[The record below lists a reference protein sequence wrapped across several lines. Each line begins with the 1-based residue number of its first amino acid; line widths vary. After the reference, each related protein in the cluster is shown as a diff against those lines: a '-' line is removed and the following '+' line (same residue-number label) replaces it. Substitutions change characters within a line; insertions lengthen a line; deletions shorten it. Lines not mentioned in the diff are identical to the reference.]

1 MGIIKDLQNRSSMQ
15 KYASRYATNSL
26 TNMSSMCYN
35 YNQGDTTHTPAVEK
49 TASTVLDTV
58 KKFAPY
64 GIYAASKFQDI
75 IPEKVK
81 AKIVTG
87 LQDYVDIVD
96 SAPAQPYK
104 VLEDGTGD
112 MAFTMHRNSTPSVL
126 LRGYTDNKETE
137 SNSKLRSNVL
147 KGLVAGTA
155 LGIGAL
161 AASNSNKKRLEDA
174 QFQNLLDA
182 SASTVSQKDLS
193 KTLGAAI
200 ANNASVL
207 TGPLAGYYAWKNRK
221 DPQKRN
227 IGLGLTAL
235 SAGAYASTKRY
246 LQKTGPM
253 PKAIA
258 DTLVAL
264 KNMPNSAEVHKKV
277 SDMYRQYLNRSN
289 IADVCTAAAAIPFMY
304 GAENL
309 QKLVNHQKIQ
319 EIQGDSGLSEEDKA
333 RQIHEIKSQD
343 SILSKYPYLQ
353 SMPFAKVLERHSN
366 NPNNN

>member
-1 MGIIKDLQNRSSMQ
+1 MGLIKDLQNRSSMQ
-15 KYASRYATNSL
+15 KYASRYTTNSL
-26 TNMSSMCYN
+26 TNTSSMCYN
-35 YNQGDTTHTPAVEK
+35 YSQGNTTYTPAIDK
-49 TASTVLDTV
+49 TASTAIDMA
-58 KKFAPY
+58 KKLAPY
-64 GIYAASKFQDI
+64 GVYAASKLHDK
-75 IPEKVK
+75 IPEKIK
-81 AKIVTG
+81 AKIITG
-87 LQDYVDIVD
+87 LEDYVDIVD
-96 SAPAQPYK
+96 SAPAQPYQ

-112 MAFTMHRNSTPSVL
+112 MAFTAHRNSTPAVL

-147 KGLVAGTA
+147 KGLVAGSV

-161 AASNSNKKRLEDA
+161 AASNSNKKMLEDA
-174 QFQNLLDA
+174 KFQNLLDA
-182 SASTVSQKDLS
+182 AASTVSQKDLS

-200 ANNASVL
+200 VNNASIL

-235 SAGAYASTKRY
+235 SAGSYASTKRY

-258 DTLVAL
+258 DSLAAL
-264 KNMPNSAEVHKKV
+264 KNMPNSAEIHKKV
-277 SDMYRQYLNRSN
+277 SDMYSHYLNRSN

-319 EIQGDSGLSEEDKA
+319 EIQGDSGLSDEDKA

-343 SILSKYPYLQ
+343 SVLSKYPYLQ

-366 NPNNN
+366 TPNNN

>member
-1 MGIIKDLQNRSSMQ
+1 MGLIKDLQNKSTIQ
-15 KYASRYATNSL
+15 KYASMYTTNPL
-26 TNMSSMCYN
+26 TNTSSMCYN
-35 YNQGDTTHTPAVEK
+35 YNQGDTQYTPAAQK
-49 TASTVLDTV
+49 TASTVVDV
-58 KKFAPY
+58 AKKIAPY
-64 GIYAASKFQDI
+64 GLYAVNKFHDK
-75 IPEKVK
+75 IPEKIK

-87 LQDYVDIVD
+87 LEDYVDIVE
-96 SAPAQPYK
+96 SSPAQPYQ

-112 MAFTMHRNSTPSVL
+112 MAFTAYRSSTPAVL
-126 LRGYTDNKETE
+126 ANGYTNTPETK
-137 SNSKLRSNVL
+137 SNSRLRSNVL
-147 KGLVAGTA
+147 KGVVAGSL
-155 LGIGAL
+155 LGVGAL
-161 AASNSNKKRLEDA
+161 AASNSNKKMLEDA
-174 QFQNLLDA
+174 KFQNLLDA
-182 SASTVSQKDLS
+182 AASTVSQKDLS

-200 ANNASVL
+200 VNNASIL

-227 IGLGLTAL
+227 IGLGIAAL
-235 SAGAYASTKRY
+235 SAGSYASTKRY

-258 DTLVAL
+258 DSFRAL

-277 SDMYRQYLNRSN
+277 SDMYSHYLNRSN

-309 QKLVNHQKIQ
+309 QKLVNHQKIE

-343 SILSKYPYLQ
+343 NILSKYPYLQ

-366 NPNNN
+366 NSNNN

>member
-1 MGIIKDLQNRSSMQ
+1 MGLIKDLQNRSLQ
-15 KYASRYATNSL
+15 KYASRYTTNSL
-26 TNMSSMCYN
+26 TNMPSMCYN
-35 YNQGDTTHTPAVEK
+35 YIQGDTTYTPTTEK
-49 TASTVLDTV
+49 TASTAMDTV
-58 KKFAPY
+58 KQFAPY
-64 GIYAASKFQDI
+64 GLYAINKFQDK
-75 IPEKVK
+75 IPEKIK
-81 AKIVTG
+81 AKIITG
-87 LQDYVDIVD
+87 LEDYADIVE
-96 SAPAQPYK
+96 SSPAQPYQ

-112 MAFTMHRNSTPSVL
+112 MEFKFNRNSTPSVL
-126 LRGYTDNKETE
+126 IRGYSDNKETE

-147 KGLVAGTA
+147 KGIVAGTTLA
-155 LGIGAL
+155 IGAL
-161 AASNSNKKRLEDA
+161 AASNSNKKMLDDA

-200 ANNASVL
+200 VNNASVL

-221 DPQKRN
+221 EPQKRN
-227 IGLGLTAL
+227 IGLGLAAL
-235 SAGAYASTKRY
+235 SAGSYASTKRY

-253 PKAIA
+253 PKAIV
-258 DTLVAL
+258 DTLGVL
-264 KNMPNSAEVHKKV
+264 KNTPNSAEVYKKV
-277 SDMYRQYLNRSN
+277 SDMYSHYLDRSN

-304 GAENL
+304 GTENL

-333 RQIHEIKSQD
+333 RQIHEIKSQN

-366 NPNNN
+366 NSNNN